1 MSRKSDLIASTIGW
15 GYVVLVVSLFVAAIW
30 TKDWE
35 WAATGVI
42 LILPSVILTSYN
54 NRSSR

>member
-1 MSRKSDLIASTIGW
+1 MSKPETAVVIGW
-15 GYVVLVVSLFVAAIW
+15 AYIVLITSLFVAAIW

-42 LILPSVILTSYN
+42 LILPSLIIAAI
-54 NRSSR
+54 NRGGPK